1 MKDSKRKLVGRLQRA
16 ECGLYC
22 RTKPKG
28 LIQNNDPAIGLLL
41 LKNQM
46 ERRGDRSERG
56 LRRAST
62 GLTQAFVTLVDS
74 VAHSAR
80 YSESSMMSTGTS

>member
-22 RTKPKG
+22 RTRPKG

-56 LRRAST
+56 LRRGST

-74 VAHSAR
+74 LAHSAR
-80 YSESSMMSTGTS
+80 CSESSMMSTGTS